1 MNTTTIGRTNYFLTT
16 DPKRL
21 KELLEKT
28 PNLKLWNN
36 ESNKEQFA
44 FGGKNEELHLADNT
58 VEEDDLTGI
67 YDYLLGYAQEFQK
80 ILHPNDALI
89 YIETEHTGLRSN
101 NAYGIVI
108 TKTDVKE
115 QSLNSILRETARE
128 MMENPDYDTDMYY

>member
-1 MNTTTIGRTNYFLTT
+1 M
-16 DPKRL
+16 
-21 KELLEKT
+21 
-28 PNLKLWNN
+28 
-36 ESNKEQFA
+36 
-44 FGGKNEELHLADNT
+44 ADNT

-89 YIETEHTGLRSN
+89 YIETEHAGLRSN

-115 QSLNSILRETARE
+115 QSLNSILRETARG
-128 MMENPDYDTDMYY
+128 MMKNPDYDTGMYY